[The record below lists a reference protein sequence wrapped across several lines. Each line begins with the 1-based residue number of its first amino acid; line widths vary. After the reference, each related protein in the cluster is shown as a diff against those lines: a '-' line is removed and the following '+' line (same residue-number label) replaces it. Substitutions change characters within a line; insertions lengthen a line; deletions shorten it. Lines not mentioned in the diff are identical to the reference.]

1 MRYIPADW
9 YWIVGDD
16 RTKVW
21 SSGRA
26 GWVDVADP
34 AYAAWLALGNGPTPI
49 GSLDELAA
57 VLAADYPAGMLAVY
71 ANVRQWALATGGHVV
86 TVNGAAIPFA
96 TSVESM
102 ALMGGKVQRLGLPG
116 APATVNWQTGPTTF
130 AAIPAADFIT
140 AATAVADFVQ
150 ATFDKLS
157 DILVGISGGAILTT
171 ADIDA
176 AFAAM

>member
-1 MRYIPADW
+1 MRYVASDW
-9 YWIVGDD
+9 YWVVGDD
-16 RTKVW
+16 QTKVW

-34 AYAAWLALGNGPTPI
+34 AYVAWLARGNGPTPI

-57 VLAADYPAGMLAVY
+57 VLAADFPAGMLAVY

-86 TVNGAAIPFA
+86 TVNGVAIPFS

-102 ALMGGKVQRLGLPG
+102 ALIGGKVQRLGMPA

-130 AAIPAADFIT
+130 VAIPAADFIV

-157 DILVGISGGAILTT
+157 EIVVGINGGTIRTT

-176 AFAAM
+176 AFSNL